1 MAKKIYDLAVVVEQY
16 TNNQGNQKN
25 KYKTIGAIIQ
35 KDDGSEFIT
44 IDRTFNPAGSLNLN
58 NKGTVILSKFEP
70 KQNDTPEAGRAPE
83 NKPVKQEQW
92 EE

>member
-1 MAKKIYDLAVVVEQY
+1 MAKKIYDLAVVIEQY
-16 TNNQGNQKN
+16 TDGQGNQKN
-25 KYKTIGAIIQ
+25 RYKNIGAVIQ

-44 IDRTFNPAGSLNLN
+44 IDRTFSPAGCPNPN
-58 NKGTVILSKFEP
+58 NKSTVIVSKFEP
-70 KQNDTPEAGRAPE
+70 KQKDSQSSGNAPA

>member
-1 MAKKIYDLAVVVEQY
+1 MAKKVYDLAVVVEQY
-16 TNNQGNQKN
+16 TDNQGNQKN
-25 KYKTIGAIIQ
+25 RYKTIGAIIQ

-44 IDRTFNPAGSLNLN
+44 IDRTFSPAGCPNPN
-58 NKGTVILSKFEP
+58 NKSTVIVSKFEP
-70 KQNDTPEAGRAPE
+70 KQKDAPSGNAAA